1 MEGKRGLSRARSAN
15 DLLTR
20 QWTFQQ
26 NSPLIKVEETLSSH
40 FTLNLQRHLSNIS
53 AAALTYM
60 ASSAAVVDFHS
71 LRSSQA
77 QMLVLCSLVLPSVCT
92 IKETINYWKTRF
104 VVFVW
109 QVTPTNFTPR
119 IKRGGGRRC
128 QFSHDLNGKGDWIHW
143 FLNCVKQHRPETHP
157 VKQIPFQC
165 QSNLKKF
172 FFSLEPRHLQR
183 KDLKVRWIRMN
194 FQWLALL
201 WIVKVCKHVVKFTS
215 LGWCYLSRT
224 IPPKKAYAVRP
235 LKIAM
240 TNYYT
245 APWNPLA

>member
-1 MEGKRGLSRARSAN
+1 MEGKCGLSRARSAN

-26 NSPLIKVEETLSSH
+26 NSPLTKVEETLSSH

-60 ASSAAVVDFHS
+60 ASSAAEVDFHS

-77 QMLVLCSLVLPSVCT
+77 QMLDLCSLVFPSVCT

-119 IKRGGGRRC
+119 IKRGGGLRC

-143 FLNCVKQHRPETHP
+143 FLNCVKQHRPETH
-157 VKQIPFQC
+157 Q
-165 QSNLKKF
+165 
-172 FFSLEPRHLQR
+172 QR

-194 FQWLALL
+194 FQRLALL

-224 IPPKKAYAVRP
+224 IPPKMANAVRP

-240 TNYYT
+240 TNY
-245 APWNPLA
+245 LL

>member
-1 MEGKRGLSRARSAN
+1 
-15 DLLTR
+15 
-20 QWTFQQ
+20 
-26 NSPLIKVEETLSSH
+26 
-40 FTLNLQRHLSNIS
+40 
-53 AAALTYM
+53 M

-77 QMLVLCSLVLPSVCT
+77 QMLDLCSLVLPSVCT

-119 IKRGGGRRC
+119 IKRGGGLRC

-165 QSNLKKF
+165 QSNLKKL

-194 FQWLALL
+194 FIRPALL

-224 IPPKKAYAVRP
+224 IPPKMANAVRP

-240 TNYYT
+240 TNY
-245 APWNPLA
+245 LL